1 VREVRAWLIACCALI
16 FIMVVLGGVTR
27 LTESGLSIVEWQ
39 PLSGAIPPLSH
50 SEWRELFD
58 AYRQT
63 PEFKTYNFWMELA
76 DFQAIFW
83 MEYAHRLL
91 GRVIGLVFL
100 IGFVWF
106 ALRGRV
112 RGRLALQLALAF
124 VLGAAQGALG
134 WYMVQ
139 SGLSDRADVSH
150 YRLAAHL
157 MLAVAIYGWL
167 LWIVLDMSESRG
179 STGSGRSF
187 AALLL
192 CWLALTMTW
201 GAFTAGLDAGT
212 LYNTFP
218 LMGGDVVPP
227 GAFDLEPAA
236 LNLFENGATVQFVHR
251 GLAIGFVLLA
261 LWFWLRSRSRPSA
274 WLGGMALLQAGLGVA
289 TLLSVVAVPIA
300 AAHQAG
306 AMVLFS
312 LAVWCLH
319 ALSSE
324 TQSNPGS

>member
-1 VREVRAWLIACCALI
+1 
-16 FIMVVLGGVTR
+16 MVVLGGVTR

-39 PLSGAIPPLSH
+39 PLAGAIPPFSH
-50 SEWRELFD
+50 AEWQALFD

-63 PEFKTYNFWMELA
+63 PEFKTYNFWMGLA
-76 DFQAIFW
+76 DFRAIFW

-91 GRVIGLVFL
+91 GRLIGVVFLVGLVWL
-100 IGFVWF
+100 
-106 ALRGRV
+106 ALRGQI
-112 RGRLALQLALAF
+112 RGRLGLQLGIAF

-134 WYMVQ
+134 WYMVR
-139 SGLSDRADVSH
+139 SGLSDRPDVSH

-167 LWIVLDMSESRG
+167 LWIVLDLSGARG
-179 STGSGRSF
+179 SAGSGKRF
-187 AALLL
+187 AAVLL
-192 CWLALTMTW
+192 CWLAVTMTW

-218 LMGGDVVPP
+218 LMAGDLVPP
-227 GAFDLEPAA
+227 GAFDLEPTA
-236 LNLFENGATVQFVHR
+236 LNLVENGATVQFVHR
-251 GLAIGFVLLA
+251 CLAITFVLLA
-261 LWFWLRSRSRPSA
+261 LSFWLRSRSRPSA
-274 WLGGMALLQAGLGVA
+274 WLGAAALVQAGLGIA

-306 AMVLFS
+306 AMILFS

-319 ALSSE
+319 ALSSKAH
-324 TQSNPGS
+324 SNPRS